1 MPAAFTQLEKTI
13 GIVFRNKDM
22 LAESLTHRSASKQ
35 QHVNGH
41 NERLEFLGDAVLELI
56 VTEYLFSFRDKNEGE
71 LTNWRAALVRGEN
84 LAKVATTINLGDYLF
99 MSKGEEASGGRS
111 KESTLANALEALIG
125 AIHLDRGYDAAQSF
139 ITKFILV
146 DLQTLLA
153 AGKDRDAKSR
163 FQEKSQELLNIT
175 PHYEMVSESGPDH
188 NKTFVC
194 ALFIEEQR
202 IAEGS
207 GASKQ
212 KAELDAA
219 VNGMEVKGW

>member
-13 GIVFRNKDM
+13 GITFRNKDI
-22 LAESLTHRSASKQ
+22 LAEALTHRSASKQ
-35 QHVNGH
+35 QHVTNH

-56 VTEYLFSFRDKNEGE
+56 STEYLFSFKNKNEGE

-84 LAKVATTINLGDYLF
+84 LANVANTLNLGDYLF

-125 AIHLDRGYDAAQSF
+125 AIHVDRGYDEAQKF
-139 ITKFILV
+139 VANFILK
-146 DLQTLLA
+146 DLQDLLA
-153 AGKDRDAKSR
+153 KGKDRDAKSR
-163 FQEKSQELLNIT
+163 FQEKSQELLNVT
-175 PHYEMVSESGPDH
+175 PHYDMVSESGPDH
-188 NKTFVC
+188 DKTFVC
-194 ALFIEEQR
+194 ALFIGEER
-202 IAEGS
+202 IAEGN

>member
-1 MPAAFTQLEKTI
+1 
-13 GIVFRNKDM
+13 
-22 LAESLTHRSASKQ
+22 
-35 QHVNGH
+35 
-41 NERLEFLGDAVLELI
+41 VLELI